1 MTALIEIIIK
11 GVKEFSGQIVA
22 AVLLAIAFT
31 IFPSLRKLFRKKTN
45 QMRKLNR
52 NLNNFKAS

>member
-22 AVLLAIAFT
+22 AVLFAIAFA
-31 IFPSLRKLFRKKTN
+31 IFPSLRKLFRKKK
-45 QMRKLNR
+45 RIR
-52 NLNNFKAS
+52 